1 MSKINVLDSNVYNK
15 IAAGEVVERPASVVK
30 ELVENS
36 LDAGAKN
43 IIIEIYNGG
52 IDKITIT
59 DDGCGIENEDV
70 IKAFLPHATSKISQ
84 ADDLIDI
91 KTMGFRGEALASIA
105 SVSQIELQSKT
116 QNEEFGT
123 KIELEGG
130 KVIGNSFIP
139 MQSGTTI
146 NVNNLFFNIP
156 ARKKFLKK
164 PKLEE
169 NAITDI
175 VSRIIL
181 THYDI
186 RFKYIID
193 GKIIYET
200 SGTDLEEALY
210 VIYGKQIL
218 DNILKIEYSKYDI
231 EISGYIGKPIYAK
244 PNRTYQTL
252 SINNRYITNS
262 NISFAVQ
269 RGYENYLMKGKF
281 PFFVLNINIPTNS
294 VDVNVHPQKMEV
306 RIENDGKIFSA
317 IYKTVQD
324 CLLKNRELATFT
336 DFGSQFQ
343 NILSSEKE
351 NVDDDFNGAIDAS
364 NTIENIKDDSIVKEK
379 SNSNNE
385 SEILNKFKSIGLNSM
400 EFAGQNDIDLD
411 NKLDEVTFSSPEIPY
426 NKVSNE
432 NKTDF
437 DIKKENIEYRQD
449 TFLDDSYKILSTL
462 FDTYI
467 LIEQGDNFI
476 LIDQHASHERI
487 LYEELKKKIE
497 NKKFSS
503 HKLLVPYIFDVSPTE
518 DEIIRTLIHSLEE
531 LGFEI
536 EEFGNLSYK
545 LNAIPFD
552 DYVSFNCKNFIENI
566 LQINYKNMNL
576 KENFN
581 DFLAQRACKAAV
593 KGGDKLSKEEID
605 YLIKEIITTNTPM
618 FCPHGRPIAIKFS
631 KKDVEKWFK
640 RII

>member
-1 MSKINVLDSNVYNK
+1 MSKINILDSNIYNK
-15 IAAGEVVERPASVVK
+15 ISAGEVVERPASVVK
-30 ELVENS
+30 ELIENS

-43 IIIEIYNGG
+43 IEIEIYNGG

-59 DDGCGIENEDV
+59 DDGCGIENDDIV
-70 IKAFLPHATSKISQ
+70 KAFLPHATSKISK
-84 ADDLIDI
+84 ADDLVNI

-105 SVSQIELQSKT
+105 SVSQVELQSKT
-116 QNEEFGT
+116 NNDELGA

-130 KVIGNSFIP
+130 KVISNSFVP
-139 MQSGTTI
+139 MQTGTVI
-146 NVNNLFFNIP
+146 NVMNLFFNVP

-175 VSRIIL
+175 VSRIIM
-181 THYDI
+181 THYNVC
-186 RFKYIID
+186 FKYIVD
-193 GKIIYET
+193 GKTIYET
-200 SGTDLEEALY
+200 AGTDLEEALF

-218 DNILKIEYSKYDI
+218 DNVIKIDYSKYDI
-231 EISGYIGKPIYAK
+231 EISGFIGKPIYAR

-252 SINNRYITNS
+252 SINNRYVTSS

-281 PFFVLNINIPTNS
+281 PFFVLNINIPSNS

-306 RIENDGKIFSA
+306 RIENDGRIFSA
-317 IYKTVQD
+317 LYKSVQD

-336 DFGSQFQ
+336 DFGAQFQ
-343 NILSSEKE
+343 NILSDNNDDS
-351 NVDDDFNGAIDAS
+351 NVDVPTTDNA
-364 NTIENIKDDSIVKEK
+364 KKETYEEDIQITDK
-379 SNSNNE
+379 KVITNNNNSQ
-385 SEILNKFKSIGLNSM
+385 ILDKFKNIELSSF
-400 EFAGQNDIDLD
+400 EFNKQNDVNVN
-411 NKLDEVTFSSPEIPY
+411 NKLDNIIFSSPEIPY
-426 NKVSNE
+426 NKNLNE
-432 NKTDF
+432 
-437 DIKKENIEYRQD
+437 IKPNLKETKIEYEQN
-449 TFLDDSYKILSTL
+449 TFLDESYKILSTL

-467 LIEQGDNFI
+467 LIEQGNNFI

-487 LYEELKKKIE
+487 LYEELKERIQ

-503 HKLLVPYIFDVSPTE
+503 HKLFVPYIFDVSPAE
-518 DEIIRTLIHSLEE
+518 DEIIRTLMPSLEE

-545 LNAIPFD
+545 MNAIPFD
-552 DYVSFNCKNFIENI
+552 DYINFNCKEFIENI
-566 LQINYKNMNL
+566 LQTNYKSMDL
-576 KENFN
+576 KNSFN
-581 DFLAQRACKAAV
+581 DFLAQRACKSAV

-605 YLIKEIITTNTPM
+605 YLINEIIETNTPM